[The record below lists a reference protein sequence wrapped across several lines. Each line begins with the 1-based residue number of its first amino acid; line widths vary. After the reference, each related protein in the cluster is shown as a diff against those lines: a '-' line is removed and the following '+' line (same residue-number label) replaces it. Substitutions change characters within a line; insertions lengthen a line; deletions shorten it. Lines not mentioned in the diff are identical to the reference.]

1 MDNPA
6 FQNDKGVTVKPSKKQ
21 LTRTNSTLTP
31 TSKSWHLTQMPR
43 SKLCRCN
50 SVLVPKHCCAEDA
63 ENHLDGSKS
72 LEYPFI
78 ANKLQTKNIFNE
90 NPLWTKEFWSDS
102 YNRLHDSSPAFQSFS
117 ASKPGVATI
126 YDPHFLSSKFGYSGS
141 HHTVSHNE
149 KRKDWWIRRSFLS
162 SHRVAAILCAL
173 VLTLLA
179 SGNVIYILK
188 TGMNQNIYYKKYMMP
203 STSRYLLAC

>member
-6 FQNDKGVTVKPSKKQ
+6 FQNDKGSSSKPSKKH

-50 SVLVPKHCCAEDA
+50 SVLVPKLCCAEDA
-63 ENHLDGSKS
+63 ENSFDGSTS
-72 LEYPFI
+72 LEYPFFS
-78 ANKLQTKNIFNE
+78 NKLPQKNNLNE
-90 NPLWTKEFWSDS
+90 NPLWTKEFWSDN
-102 YNRLHDSSPAFQSFS
+102 YNRLHDSSPAFQSFCT
-117 ASKPGVATI
+117 SKSGVATI

-141 HHTVSHNE
+141 HHTASNKE
-149 KRKDWWIRRSFLS
+149 NKKDWWLGRSFSS
-162 SHRVAAILCAL
+162 SHRVAAILCAI

-179 SGNVIYILK
+179 SGNIIYILK
-188 TGMNQNIYYKKYMMP
+188 TGM
-203 STSRYLLAC
+203 SVV